1 MKRTLLSLLLALS
14 MLLSLLPAV
23 SAVGIPGEEKM
34 PDDAGYGFSY
44 AFVSP
49 TTIEITAYFGYETEV
64 TVPSTIDGYTVVG
77 IRSFHTSEDYST
89 PNAFVRKVILP
100 ETVTYIADEAFFD
113 DDHWSTKTHSE
124 LREIVLNEGL
134 KTIGK
139 DAFYNNY
146 YLQKIDIP
154 ASVTEIGTAAFA
166 KCTNLSSITFRGN
179 NTFLWGG
186 AFGDKTYYG
195 IGHFAGKLDALHNEW
210 LYDDSASDFFIWQGQ
225 LLDYKG
231 TSKTPVIPDTVNVIG
246 AGAFWQSDITGVTI
260 PSSVKL
266 IGQYAFFECESL
278 TSVDIPGSVE
288 RIDNSAFSG
297 CTGMTSITLHEGLKV
312 IGDGGLRECESLTS
326 IVLPEGLTTLEDTAL
341 YDCTG
346 IESFTF
352 PSSLTDMEE
361 SSIYTSKWYE
371 GLADGTE
378 LYCGSVFLGCKGGE
392 YPAKLT
398 VRAGTKMVRIEGY
411 LEGVNELS
419 LPNGLESLIIP
430 SPGSDYCGI
439 TKLVVPESV
448 NYIDLKN
455 MSKLTDITL
464 PTTAVLESGCFQGCY
479 RIKNLTIPKGNQ
491 TLNYVNIGRTANLV
505 LPDDVLEVRGPI
517 SNGDPFSNGDGNSYL
532 KSIDLKNVRILT
544 GGALSGSYG
553 LESVTLPDS
562 LITLGNNAFGS
573 CVRLRSIKGGKNVR
587 QIGDNCFSGC
597 TVLTDFGDLE
607 KNVTRVGLLAFLDT
621 GWFHDQPNGV
631 VYFGKVAYAYKGT
644 MAEGTVLNIKD
655 GTVSVTYKFLA
666 GQTELNPRGTQP
678 NLAGVVLPQSCK
690 YVEGYAFANA
700 TSMKFIDL
708 GGVQYVGISAFNNS
722 ACESIVLPDSVR
734 FVGDAAFAALTLKAV
749 HLNDGL
755 RVIDQDAFLSG
766 CDYSKGITVPSGVTY
781 IGDTA
786 LGYFRSDPDDPFSY
800 AVTIDGF
807 VIRGTAGTAAQT
819 YAVNNEFTF
828 VTSGCTAHKLVTETV
843 AATCQ
848 TGGFTREVCS
858 VCGYVNASSRSAAVG
873 HKAVANDAI
882 EATCTRAGY
891 TGGTHCSACGLTLTQ
906 PTQTPALGHDEVVA
920 IEDYEYSAYYGM
932 TRHYCR
938 RCQLKWYETDGG
950 SGHIH
955 DYTYQTNYIPASC
968 TKGGYTEH
976 VCACG
981 DSYRDGVTSA
991 LGHDFRWV
999 TDKVATATEVGYKH
1013 EECSRCQERRNENT
1027 VIPATGEGHVHS
1039 YTDDVKQPTCTE
1051 GGYTT
1056 HTCSCGESY
1065 VDNRTAALGHNY
1077 VNGTC
1082 TRCGATN
1089 GENPPKPPKPSGNC
1103 DGGASCPSRPYPDV
1117 NTSRWYHA
1125 GVDFAIA
1132 NELMNGVGN
1141 SRFDPD
1147 GAMTRSMLVTVLWRY
1162 AGSPVQGTNDFSDV
1176 PSGKWY
1182 TKAVAWAKHNNVV
1195 NGTSATTFDPDG
1207 NITREQMAAILFRY
1221 AGSIGA
1227 DTSARSSLDQFPD
1240 GGKVSRYAKEALS
1253 WCFASGIITGT
1264 AENGR
1269 TYLDPQGNATR
1280 AQVATILMR
1289 YIQSFS

>member
-23 SAVGIPGEEKM
+23 SAAGITGEEKL
-34 PDDAGYGFSY
+34 PDDAGYGFTY

-49 TTIEITAYFGYETEV
+49 TTIEITAYYGYEAEV

-77 IRSFHTSEDYST
+77 IQSFHNEEGYSY
-89 PNAFVRKVILP
+89 PNIFVRKVVLP
-100 ETVTYIADEAFFD
+100 ETVTYIADGAFYDSD
-113 DDHWSTKTHSE
+113 DWAAKTHFE
-124 LREIVLNEGL
+124 LQEIVLPQSL

-139 DAFYNNY
+139 NAFYHNY

-154 ASVTEIGTAAFA
+154 AGVTEIGRGAFA
-166 KCTNLSSITFRGN
+166 KCQNLSDITIRGE
-179 NTFLWGG
+179 NTFLHGG
-186 AFGDKTYYG
+186 AFGEKSGYSVG
-195 IGHFAGKLDALHNEW
+195 PFAGKLSELYQQW

-225 LLDYKG
+225 LLDYRG
-231 TSKTPVIPDTVNVIG
+231 TSKTPVIPDTVTVIG
-246 AGAFWQSDITGVTI
+246 ASAFWRSDITGVTI

-266 IGQYAFFECESL
+266 IGASAFYECTSL

-288 RIDNSAFSG
+288 RIDDNAFCG
-297 CTGMTSITLHEGLKV
+297 CTGMTSVKLNKGLKV
-312 IGDGGLRECESLTS
+312 IGDSGFSDCEGLTS
-326 IVLPEGLTTLEDTAL
+326 LVLPEGLTTLEDAAL
-341 YDCTG
+341 YDCEN
-346 IESFTF
+346 IERFTF
-352 PSSLTDMEE
+352 PKSLTDMED

-378 LYCGSVFLGCKGGE
+378 LYCGSVFLGCKGE
-392 YPAKLT
+392 KYPSKLT
-398 VRAGTKMVRIEGY
+398 VRPGTKTVLINDY
-411 LEGVNELS
+411 DSLEGVNELI
-419 LPNGLESLIIP
+419 LPDGLESLSITEGG
-430 SPGSDYCGI
+430 GSI
-439 TKLVVPESV
+439 AKLTVPESV
-448 NYIDLKN
+448 HYINLRKFAHLTDLK
-455 MSKLTDITL
+455 L
-464 PTTAVLESGCFQGCY
+464 PTTAVLEESCFSGCYQ
-479 RIKNLTIPKGNQ
+479 IKNLTIPKGNT
-491 TLNYVNIGRTANLV
+491 TLKGLSVGRTAHVV
-505 LPDDVLEVRGPI
+505 LPDDVLEVRGMI
-517 SNGDPFSNGDGNSYL
+517 SNGDPYRSNNKDGNSNL

-544 GGALSGSYG
+544 GGALSDCVA

-562 LITLGNNAFGS
+562 LIALGDGVFSGCA
-573 CVRLRSIKGGKNVR
+573 RLRSVKGGRNVR
-587 QIGDNCFSGC
+587 QIGDGCFSGC
-597 TVLTDFGDLE
+597 ASLTDFGELE
-607 KNVTRVGLLAFLDT
+607 KNVTHVGSWAFQNC

-631 VYFGKVAYAYKGT
+631 VYFGKAAYAYKGS
-644 MAEGTVLNIKD
+644 MAEGTVLSLRD
-655 GTVSVTYKFLA
+655 GTVSVTYEFLA
-666 GQTELNPRGTQP
+666 GQIELNPTFDQP
-678 NLAGVVLPQSCK
+678 NLAGLILPQSCK
-690 YVEGYAFANA
+690 YVDGYAFSGAEN
-700 TSMKFIDL
+700 MKFIDL
-708 GGVQYVGISAFNNS
+708 GGVQYISNCAFNSS

-734 FVGDAAFAALTLKAV
+734 FVGDNAFSAAHLKAI
-749 HLNDGL
+749 HLNEGL
-755 RVIDQDAFLSG
+755 RALDEGAFFSYG
-766 CDYSKGITVPSGVTY
+766 EGKGVTVPASVIY
-781 IGDTA
+781 IGPQA
-786 LGYFRSDPDDPFSY
+786 LGWRPVDPDDFLGGSK
-800 AVTIDGF
+800 TIDGF

-819 YAVNNEFTF
+819 YAVNNEIAFETAP
-828 VTSGCTAHKLVTETV
+828 CAAHKLVTETV
-843 AATCQ
+843 APTCQ
-848 TGGFTREVCS
+848 EGGYTRETCT
-858 VCGYVNASSRSAAVG
+858 VCGYTNVTARTAAVG
-873 HKAVANDAI
+873 HKAVANDPI
-882 EATCTRAGY
+882 EATCTRPGY
-891 TGGTHCSACGLTLTQ
+891 TGGTHCAFCGLTLTQ
-906 PTQTPALGHDEVVA
+906 PTQTAALGHDEVVA
-920 IEDYEYSAYYGM
+920 TEEYEYSAYYGM
-932 TRHYCR
+932 IRHYCR
-938 RCQLKWYETDGG
+938 RCELKWYDTEGG
-950 SGHIH
+950 GHVH
-955 DYTYQTNYIPASC
+955 DYNYQTNFEYATC

-981 DSYRDGVTSA
+981 DSYRDGITSA

-999 TDKVATATEVGYKH
+999 TDKVATATEPGYKH
-1013 EECSRCQERRNENT
+1013 EECTRCHERRNENT

-1103 DGGASCPSRPYPDV
+1103 DGGASCPSKPYPDV

-1141 SRFDPD
+1141 SRFNPD

-1162 AGSPVQGTNDFSDV
+1162 AGSPVEGTNDFSDV